1 MALADCRVALL
12 LMALVGLGAL
22 PAFLR
27 LPPDAGAEVSGHR
40 RTPEDRLAVREAE
53 VEAEA

>member
-1 MALADCRVALL
+1 VAARGAAAGQIALYDCRIALGV
-12 LMALVGLGAL
+12 MAVIGVCSL

-40 RTPEDRLAVREAE
+40 MARRP
-53 VEAEA
+53 AEA